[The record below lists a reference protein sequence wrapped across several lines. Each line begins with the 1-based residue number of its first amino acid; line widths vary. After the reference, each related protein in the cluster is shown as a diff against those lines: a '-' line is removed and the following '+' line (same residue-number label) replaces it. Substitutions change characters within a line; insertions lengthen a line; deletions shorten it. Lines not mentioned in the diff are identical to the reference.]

1 MSLLESLTDFV
12 RSNMPERA
20 MDGFDSLMD
29 EVRFV
34 PAARDL
40 GAGQYRLAIMQY
52 TATLAWERFPYRIC
66 PPQLIMAL
74 LLSWYQNDGAAA
86 MDAINV
92 DWELPELDVEII
104 DNETA
109 IVVVTAQMAEP
120 LDLLEDADG
129 AIPLDGQRW
138 KLADA
143 TVWTAEQATLFFG
156 SGNGTW
162 PVQSE
167 VS

>member
-1 MSLLESLTDFV
+1 MSLLESLTQFIT
-12 RSNMPERA
+12 SNMPERA
-20 MDGFDSLMD
+20 MDGFESLMD

-66 PPQLIMAL
+66 PPQIVMAL
-74 LLSWYQNDGAAA
+74 LLAWYQNAGAAA
-86 MDAINV
+86 MDDINV
-92 DWELPELDVEII
+92 GWEMPDMDVEII
-104 DNETA
+104 DDKTA

-120 LDLLEDADG
+120 LDLVEDAGGPIPFDG
-129 AIPLDGQRW
+129 RRW
-138 KLADA
+138 APADA
-143 TVWTAEQATLFFG
+143 EVWTAEQARLFFG
-156 SGNGTW
+156 NGNGKW
-162 PVQSE
+162 PAQFV

>member
-1 MSLLESLTDFV
+1 MSLLDSLTKFITG
-12 RSNMPERA
+12 NMPKRA

-52 TATLAWERFPYRIC
+52 TATLTWERFPYRIC
-66 PPQLIMAL
+66 PPQLVMAL
-74 LLSWYQNDGAAA
+74 LLAWYQNEGAEA

-92 DWELPELDVEII
+92 DWEQPDLDVEII

-109 IVVVTAQMAEP
+109 IVVVTAQMSDP
-120 LDLLEDADG
+120 LDLEEDEAG
-129 AIPLDGQRW
+129 EIPLDGRRW
-138 KLADA
+138 KLTEA
-143 TVWTAEQATLFFG
+143 TIWTAEQATLFFG
-156 SGNGTW
+156 SGDGQW
-162 PVQSE
+162 PVQFE